1 MENINVT
8 YAISTLIGTG
18 LILLILIGV
27 VKSRRE
33 STLWRT
39 NMVLLG
45 ILAVISV
52 IESIW
57 VIAYFILCM

>member
-33 STLWRT
+33 LTLWRT